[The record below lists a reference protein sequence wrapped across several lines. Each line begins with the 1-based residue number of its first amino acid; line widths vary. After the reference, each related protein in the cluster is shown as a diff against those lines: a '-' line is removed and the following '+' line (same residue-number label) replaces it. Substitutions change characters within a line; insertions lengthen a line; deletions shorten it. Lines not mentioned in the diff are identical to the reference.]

1 MSELTTVNFPLPFV
15 PSQHMSIQTWPILEH
30 VDKGTEVA
38 WDTGGLDVCDSMS
51 FAFCL
56 FHPLFSTVDA
66 PPAGL
71 AKFIRNQHHLVLNS
85 IIQF

>member
-1 MSELTTVNFPLPFV
+1 MSKLTTVNFPLPLV
-15 PSQHMSIQTWPILEH
+15 PSKHVGIQTWAILEH
-30 VDKGTEVA
+30 VDKGTEAA
-38 WDTGGLDVCDSMS
+38 WDAGGLDVRDSVS

-56 FHPLFSTVDA
+56 FNPLLSTVDA

-71 AKFIRNQHHLVLNS
+71 AKFIRNQHHLVLNP

>member
-1 MSELTTVNFPLPFV
+1 
-15 PSQHMSIQTWPILEH
+15 MSIQTWPILEH
-30 VDKGTEVA
+30 IDKGTEVA
-38 WDTGGLDVCDSMS
+38 RNTGSLDVCDSVS
-51 FAFCL
+51 FALCL
-56 FHPLFSTVDA
+56 FHPLLSTVDA

>member
-1 MSELTTVNFPLPFV
+1 
-15 PSQHMSIQTWPILEH
+15 MSIQTWPILEH
-30 VDKGTEVA
+30 IHKGTETA
-38 WDTGGLDVCDSMS
+38 RDAGGLDVCDSVS

-56 FHPLFSTVDA
+56 FHPLFPTVDA

-71 AKFIRNQHHLVLNS
+71 AKFIRNQHHLVLNP